1 MMKVIA
7 AVLTAIGCAILIGL
21 LAFMGVEVEKLTQI
35 GPCMSDASKS
45 VADLANMPEIIKRK
59 QAEVQAEINILMEKS
74 KNTTAEYQAKIAEAN
89 KEMNFT
95 KAQALLAEST
105 QEAQK
110 LQGAQANLTTKMTEI
125 GLSLK
130 TETCNLGK
138 KIPEKFV
145 GCASDVEKNFLFK
158 TFAPSDMPST
168 DSITDY
174 VDKLMADTGCA
185 NDANDT
191 NSSEATEEQAT
202 GGSSGFPGWAVFV
215 LALLAL
221 GLLIGACVLCFM
233 NNDGEDEEYS
243 DDEEQREIRA
253 GLVQE

>member
-138 KIPEKFV
+138 KIPEELV
-145 GCASDVEKNFLFK
+145 GCARDVENNFLYK
-158 TFAPSDMPST
+158 IFAPSDMPST
-168 DSITDY
+168 DDITVY
-174 VDKLMADTGCA
+174 IAKLTFLFGCA
-185 NDANDT
+185 NDT
-191 NSSEATEEQAT
+191 SSSEGAKKQAT
-202 GGSSGFPGWAVFV
+202 GGSSGFPAWAVCA

-233 NNDGEDEEYS
+233 GGDEGDYSDEEDQPERRGYHS
-243 DDEEQREIRA
+243 
-253 GLVQE
+253 GG